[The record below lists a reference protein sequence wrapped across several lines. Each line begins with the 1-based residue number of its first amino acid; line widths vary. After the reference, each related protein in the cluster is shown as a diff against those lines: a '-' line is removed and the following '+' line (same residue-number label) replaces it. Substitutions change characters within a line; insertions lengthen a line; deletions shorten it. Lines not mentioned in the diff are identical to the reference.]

1 MKSAVTFFTLFY
13 YNIIFQ
19 YKKHNIKDNS
29 HVSLYFI
36 SRRVFEALGHKLAQL
51 SAKDTIQTKPLA
63 DIDFDSLQQ
72 ALSND
77 KNAFH
82 EHIPKL
88 SKLLGKTPFGSY
100 TKMATSLIPK
110 ASFDKA
116 TDAVFSQVGK
126 LSQNWANF
134 DLARDARFKDTL
146 VASERQALA
155 RSIGDQNRA
164 LATLGGLSNLAGL
177 PVFW

>member
-1 MKSAVTFFTLFY
+1 MSAST
-13 YNIIFQ
+13 
-19 YKKHNIKDNS
+19 S
-29 HVSLYFI
+29 I

-88 SKLLGKTPFGSY
+88 SKKLLGKTPFGSY
-100 TKMATSLIPK
+100 TKMATPIREPSRG
-110 ASFDKA
+110 F
-116 TDAVFSQVGK
+116 
-126 LSQNWANF
+126 
-134 DLARDARFKDTL
+134 
-146 VASERQALA
+146 
-155 RSIGDQNRA
+155 
-164 LATLGGLSNLAGL
+164 
-177 PVFW
+177 

>member
-1 MKSAVTFFTLFY
+1 MSAST
-13 YNIIFQ
+13 
-19 YKKHNIKDNS
+19 S
-29 HVSLYFI
+29 I

-88 SKLLGKTPFGSY
+88 SKKLLGKTPFGSY

-164 LATLGGLSNLAGL
+164 LAALGGLSNLAGL
-177 PVFW
+177 PDRKSVV